1 MNGYIRLITGVML
14 CCFLNLTAKAQ
25 DKGFSK
31 LFDGKTLKGWKGDP
45 AHWKVENGLLIG
57 EVTPENQLKENTFL
71 IWQGGE
77 VADFELKIQFK
88 ISEGGNSGIQYRSEM
103 VAGLPYGMKGYQADI
118 DGKNEYT
125 GLNYEERGRGFIA
138 RRGEKVIVDSSGK
151 PLLEQSLGSSDSLAK
166 GLKLNDWNEYH
177 LIVVGNRM
185 QHYING
191 VLMSDAIDND
201 EEHRK
206 SSGLL
211 GLQAHVT
218 PEMRVEFKNIRL
230 KKLK

>member
-1 MNGYIRLITGVML
+1 MKGYIRLITGVIL
-14 CCFLNLTAKAQ
+14 FCFLSLIAKAQ

-31 LFDGKTLKGWKGDP
+31 LFDGKTLKGWRGDP

-125 GLNYEERGRGFIA
+125 GLNYEERGRGFVA

-201 EEHRK
+201 EAHSK

-230 KKLK
+230 KRLK